1 MGEIAD
7 TPPLIATRKRMEPVA
22 TITKTLAEHYAER
35 KAKYTEE
42 LPDIYDRDLRRIFS
56 DSPAHRNQ
64 PLASTFLRRNRREI
78 RRMVAKWTG
87 EYEFT
92 LDVVLGQML
101 RRSRE
106 LRLRAVGGDR
116 QLRMDFAVLLT
127 VKTMHFLYSEGR
139 RDWIAL

>member
-1 MGEIAD
+1 MGEIAEAR
-7 TPPLIATRKRMEPVA
+7 PLIKTRQRMEPVS
-22 TITKTLAEHYAER
+22 TLTKTLAQHYSER

-64 PLASTFLRRNRREI
+64 PLASAFLRRNRTEI

>member
-1 MGEIAD
+1 
-7 TPPLIATRKRMEPVA
+7 
-22 TITKTLAEHYAER
+22 
-35 KAKYTEE
+35 
-42 LPDIYDRDLRRIFS
+42 S
-56 DSPAHRNQ
+56 HRNQ

-78 RRMVAKWTG
+78 RQMVAKWTG

-92 LDVVLGQML
+92 LDVVLGTML

-127 VKTMHFLYSEGR
+127 VRTIHFLYSEGR